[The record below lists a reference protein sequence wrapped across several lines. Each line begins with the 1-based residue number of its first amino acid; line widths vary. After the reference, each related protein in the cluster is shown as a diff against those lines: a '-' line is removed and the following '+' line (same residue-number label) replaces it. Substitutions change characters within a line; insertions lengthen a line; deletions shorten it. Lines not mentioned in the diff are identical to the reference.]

1 MTRKKK
7 DPNTANLHRETQLRV
22 ETNIQGVIHDDPLE
36 VNRIYYKMNSQSDYT
51 PQKDMVGLGLAGNAA
66 SRQRLTEDKK
76 QTKPAKPAHRSGVK
90 VDPEIE
96 KANKTDLTNRGIN

>member
-22 ETNIQGVIHDDPLE
+22 ETNVNGVIHDDPIA
-36 VNRIYYKMNSQSDYT
+36 VNQIFYKMNAQSDYT
-51 PQKDMVGLGLAGNAA
+51 PQADMKGLGLAGNAA

-76 QTKPAKPAHRSGVK
+76 KTKPAKPAHRSGVTK
-90 VDPEIE
+90 DPEIE
-96 KANKTDLTNRGIN
+96 KAIKQDLSNRGIN